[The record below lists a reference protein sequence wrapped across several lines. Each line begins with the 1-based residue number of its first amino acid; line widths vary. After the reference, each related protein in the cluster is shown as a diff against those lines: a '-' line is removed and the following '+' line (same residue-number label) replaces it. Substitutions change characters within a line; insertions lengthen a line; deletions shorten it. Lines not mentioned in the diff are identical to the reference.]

1 MDTVKEKVRLV
12 SREEI
17 VFFLPYG
24 FYKSLEEDVRKG
36 LDAEYWRRM
45 DFATNPKNP
54 RVCFQQKFKRK
65 ETVPAAEVVG
75 E

>member
-17 VFFLPYG
+17 SFFLPYW
-24 FYKSLEEDVRKG
+24 FYKTLDEEVRKG

-45 DFATNPKNP
+45 DFATDPKRP
-54 RVCFQQKFKRK
+54 RVCYQRKWKKRDV
-65 ETVPAAEVVG
+65 EQESAVG